1 MKTSILLRRVTLT
14 DNEKEIIEKKLRKLD
29 KFFGDEVQAFVTLSR
44 KREHQ
49 ILELTISSRGMIYR
63 SEVEAESFLHAI
75 DPAVN
80 IIDRQIRKNKT
91 RLEKRLREGAFAPSH
106 DFTETVDEEKEFR
119 IHKKNFALKPMSAE
133 EAILQMN
140 LLGHEFFVYEDQE
153 SADVNVVYRRKDGE
167 YGLIETKR

>member
-1 MKTSILLRRVTLT
+1 MKTQILLRQVTLT
-14 DNEKEIIEKKLRKLD
+14 DNEKAIIEKKLRKLD
-29 KFFGDEVQAFVTLSR
+29 KFFDDEVQAFITLSR
-44 KREHQ
+44 KRERQ
-49 ILELTISSRGMIYR
+49 ILELTISSGGMIYR

-91 RLEKRLREGAFAPSH
+91 RLEKRLREGAFTPDADIS
-106 DFTETVDEEKEFR
+106 EWVDEEKEFK
-119 IHKKNFALKPMSAE
+119 IHRKNFNLKPMSSE

-140 LLGHEFFVYEDQE
+140 LLGHEFFVYEDQD
-153 SADVNVVYRRKDGE
+153 SAEVCVVYRRKDGE

>member
-1 MKTSILLRRVTLT
+1 MKTSILLRQVTLT

-29 KFFGDEVQAFVTLSR
+29 KFFDDEVQAFVTLSR

-91 RLEKRLREGAFAPSH
+91 RLEKRLREGAFAPSP
-106 DFTETVDEEKEFR
+106 DSTETVDEEKEFR